1 MDLKLP
7 RLFKWQFPAYHAL
20 RRLTLVLATL
30 LVYGVLFIP
39 LHFFW
44 GDGISLLSVVPAWI
58 SGWYFGSTTG
68 LFTSL
73 IVMLFN
79 FGLWYLIGQISVVN
93 GEFLAWAGINLIAC
107 GLAGYI
113 SGQVSESRR
122 GPQQRRGQVET
133 ADSNQQK
140 WASGAPVDIE
150 ATVSEIVDFMPDAM
164 LVANRKGQI
173 IVWNTAMESLTHIR
187 SEDILGKTISNVSAQ
202 ILGEGHHLL
211 IDYTLGTPGNLARE
225 CPGARWE
232 DKDLLLETFFSDF
245 KPGGAYL
252 SQKTRPIYN
261 LDGIQVGAIEFLQDV
276 TEIRMTQERQSIRE
290 QRDPV
295 TGLSTMEYFGKQID
309 WLERRQAFPN
319 SILLVRLIMGTDSGR
334 VRHTREED
342 LLRRAATTIQ
352 TIFRNGDTIAYLGGR
367 DFAILAPKADVTT
380 GQSLA
385 ERLRKSLNLR
395 GLGRFESVLHFN
407 VLVVTAL
414 ETGTLLETFQQGRTL
429 LNDI

>member
-7 RLFKWQFPAYHAL
+7 WLFKWQFPAYHAL

-30 LVYGVLFIP
+30 LVYGTLFIP

-261 LDGIQVGAIEFLQDV
+261 LDGIQVGAVGENFDLQV
-276 TEIRMTQERQSIRE
+276 GQPRHRRVRGGRQVRGSAHRL
-290 QRDPV
+290 P
-295 TGLSTMEYFGKQID
+295 
-309 WLERRQAFPN
+309 AFRPA
-319 SILLVRLIMGTDSGR
+319 VTDSHFVACILRAGCETSR
-334 VRHTREED
+334 CHTT
-342 LLRRAATTIQ
+342 AWNASVCGVIAWGASGGTITQASAT
-352 TIFRNGDTIAYLGGR
+352 
-367 DFAILAPKADVTT
+367 LAV
-380 GQSLA
+380 
-385 ERLRKSLNLR
+385 
-395 GLGRFESVLHFN
+395 
-407 VLVVTAL
+407 
-414 ETGTLLETFQQGRTL
+414 
-429 LNDI
+429 